1 MVSTPDRVLTSN
13 TFDPFDFINEFE
25 TLQSRKVDIL
35 AKSMEI
41 AKISGTDILAAAMES
56 SGIPTELEYS

>member
-1 MVSTPDRVLTSN
+1 MVSNPVLTSN

-41 AKISGTDILAAAMES
+41 VEKSGTDILAAAMES
-56 SGIPTELEYS
+56 SRIPTELEHY